1 MSKKL
6 FIITDVSGKNIAAIP
21 CINAS
26 VLPFDEDI
34 LSPIIEGETG
44 GEVELLKI
52 SRVKSESWKVEF
64 RSTGGLF
71 NVTLSPIVFIED

>member
-44 GEVELLKI
+44 GDVELLKI
-52 SRVKSESWKVEF
+52 SKIKNDSWKVEF
-64 RSTGGLF
+64 KSIGGLF
-71 NVTLSPIVFIED
+71 NATLSPITLIEN